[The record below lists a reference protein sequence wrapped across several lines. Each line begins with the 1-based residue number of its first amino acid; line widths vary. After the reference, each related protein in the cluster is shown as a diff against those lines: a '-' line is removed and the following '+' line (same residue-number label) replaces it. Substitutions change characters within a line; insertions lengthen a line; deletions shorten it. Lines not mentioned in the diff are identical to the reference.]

1 MLRNILAALLIALPV
16 AGPSATALAE
26 DFTQRVE
33 ARSGGTLDVD
43 LRAGKLEIETHDL
56 EEVRVDAYSRS
67 GLFGGAMKFS
77 IQSDGTDVELDGKGG
92 WFTGDAR
99 VRIRVPRKYSLEV
112 RTGGG
117 NVDIAAVA
125 GSVEARTSGG
135 RIILDGARGD
145 VELRTSG
152 GPIEVRNVVGELEA
166 RTSGGQIRV
175 EEVDGEIDVE
185 TSGGPIWIYDV
196 SGPVKAKTSGGSIEV
211 RFAGRPEGDIETSGG
226 GIVAELPEGEGIDL
240 DARTSGGRVTLDSP
254 VKIELRGD
262 IDPNHVRGT
271 INGGGPELKLRT
283 SGGNVRVLVR

>member
-1 MLRNILAALLIALPV
+1 MLRNILPALLSALPV
-16 AGPSATALAE
+16 AVLATAALAE
-26 DFTQRVE
+26 DFTQSVD
-33 ARSGGTLDVD
+33 ARSGGTLEVD
-43 LRAGKLEIETHDL
+43 LRGGKLEIETHEL

-67 GLFGGAMKFS
+67 GFFGSAIQFS
-77 IQSDGTDVELDGKGG
+77 IESDGTDVQLKGKGG
-92 WFTGDAR
+92 WFTGNAR
-99 VRIRVPRKYSLEV
+99 VRIRVPRKYSLDV
-112 RTGGG
+112 RTAGG

-125 GSVEARTSGG
+125 GAVEARTSGG
-135 RIILDGARGD
+135 RITLDGARGD

-152 GPIEVRNVVGELEA
+152 GPIEVRNVVGEIEA
-166 RTSGGQIRV
+166 RTSGGPIRV

-185 TSGGPIWIYDV
+185 TSGGSIWIYDV

-211 RFAGRPEGDIETSGG
+211 RFAARPEGDIETSGG
-226 GIVAELPEGEGIDL
+226 SIVAELPEGEGVDL

-254 VKIELRGD
+254 VKIELRGN